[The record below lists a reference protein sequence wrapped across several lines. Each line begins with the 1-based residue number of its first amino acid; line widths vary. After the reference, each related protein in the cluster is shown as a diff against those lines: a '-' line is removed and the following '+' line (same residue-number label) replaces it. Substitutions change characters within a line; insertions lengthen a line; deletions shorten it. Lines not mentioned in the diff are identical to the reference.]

1 MGDGMSNI
9 VEPTIENIKK
19 AVNSLRNGG
28 VVVCPSDCNLGLAV
42 DPWNESAVKQTF
54 EIKKRPAT
62 KPLTLFITDPKD
74 WKAYAKYNKE
84 TEEIVDKIADAFWPG
99 PLNVILKKNEKVPSA
114 MVCGGETVSISCM
127 GNPVLNELIR
137 EFNQPIAMTSANMA
151 GQADDVLVDINMAS
165 QQVGDKVD
173 FILKGGAQ
181 GTTKSS
187 TIIDLTSSPKIVRKG
202 DITAD
207 QLKNALNNFATVE

>member
-9 VEPTIENIKK
+9 VEPTTENIKK
-19 AVNSLRNGG
+19 AVKSMRNGG

-42 DPWNESAVKQTF
+42 DPWNESAVKKTF
-54 EIKKRPAT
+54 EIKQRPAT
-62 KPLTLFITDPKD
+62 KPLTLFITEPKD
-74 WKAYAKYNKE
+74 WKVYAEFNKE

-99 PLNVILKKNEKVPSA
+99 PLNVILKKNERVPSA

-127 GNPVLNELIR
+127 GNPILNELIQ

-151 GQADDVLVDINMAS
+151 GQADGVLVDINMAS

-173 FILKGGAQ
+173 FILKGEAQ

-187 TIIDLTSSPKIVRKG
+187 TIIDLTGSPKVVRLG
-202 DITAD
+202 DITVD
-207 QLKNALNNFATVE
+207 QLNKVLNNFATVE